1 MRGPESPSK
10 RSQRFQSK
18 EQHQH
23 SGKYDPESLIPSD
36 YEEQLIQ
43 KKQQE
48 DKLRGSAVGA
58 SNSKDPFKR
67 LGVSNEDKMTFFLLK
82 WVFNAIKRES
92 SLDDTKL
99 LGKPYVTKVDLVKQ
113 LGKNDELLTA
123 LGYDGPEQ
131 VTRGVK
137 DTPSTKEGSL
147 LWEEFLD
154 FFFHRQAGTEAKR
167 FVQGA

>member
-1 MRGPESPSK
+1 MKKEDFEIYMRGPSSPSK
-10 RSQRFQSK
+10 SAKRFRSKDR
-18 EQHQH
+18 EA
-23 SGKYDPESLIPSD
+23 KYDPESLIPGN

-43 KKQQE
+43 KKQEE
-48 DKLRGSAVGA
+48 DKLRGSQGA

-67 LGVSNEDKMTFFLLK
+67 LGVSNEDKMTYFLLK

-99 LGKPYVTKVDLVKQ
+99 QGKPYVTKVDLVKQ
-113 LGKNDELLTA
+113 LAKNDELMTA
-123 LGYDGPEQ
+123 LGYEGPEQ

-137 DTPSTKEGSL
+137 DVASTKDGCL

-154 FFFHRQAGTEAKR
+154 FFFLR
-167 FVQGA
+167 